1 MNEALLQAADSRTN
15 EEEKN
20 REVYSRPR
28 IKKLVAKRTRA
39 GSSTPHPDGVWSLS

>member
-20 REVYSRPR
+20 REVYTRPR
-28 IKKLVAKRTRA
+28 LKKLFMSDTNTNGQPAVDGFT
-39 GSSTPHPDGVWSLS
+39 GS